1 MNGQHYNDN
10 NNALQKI
17 KEKDNNY
24 ISNTKLINNDKISKN
39 DIKLDNNQKMD
50 KLNLNSINEEYD
62 IYISNLK
69 EQLSIVKEE
78 RKKTE
83 NEFNIIKH
91 RLTLLKNQEKTNNI
105 NFQNIKYRF
114 KKIINNRK
122 KSQGKL
128 KKNINKKIYFKNY
141 FSDSQNVE
149 KFKKSNN
156 SLKFSHT
163 PKNLVNFNRTFS
175 HFKTKNNNIKYNKK
189 SIDCSD
195 IENSKKKLR
204 QKLIEQ
210 LKEDEEERK
219 KIEDEIAKIEQEE
232 MLLLKTFKIDKFEG

>member
-24 ISNTKLINNDKISKN
+24 ISNTKLINKDNISKN
-39 DIKLDNNQKMD
+39 DVKLDNNQKMD

-141 FSDSQNVE
+141 FSDSQ
-149 KFKKSNN
+149 
-156 SLKFSHT
+156 
-163 PKNLVNFNRTFS
+163 
-175 HFKTKNNNIKYNKK
+175 I
-189 SIDCSD
+189 
-195 IENSKKKLR
+195 
-204 QKLIEQ
+204 
-210 LKEDEEERK
+210 
-219 KIEDEIAKIEQEE
+219 
-232 MLLLKTFKIDKFEG
+232 

>member
-10 NNALQKI
+10 INALQKI

-24 ISNTKLINNDKISKN
+24 ISNTKLINKDNISKN

-128 KKNINKKIYFKNY
+128 IKNINKKINYKNY
-141 FSDSQNVE
+141 FSDSQN
-149 KFKKSNN
+149 
-156 SLKFSHT
+156 
-163 PKNLVNFNRTFS
+163 
-175 HFKTKNNNIKYNKK
+175 I
-189 SIDCSD
+189 
-195 IENSKKKLR
+195 
-204 QKLIEQ
+204 
-210 LKEDEEERK
+210 
-219 KIEDEIAKIEQEE
+219 
-232 MLLLKTFKIDKFEG
+232 